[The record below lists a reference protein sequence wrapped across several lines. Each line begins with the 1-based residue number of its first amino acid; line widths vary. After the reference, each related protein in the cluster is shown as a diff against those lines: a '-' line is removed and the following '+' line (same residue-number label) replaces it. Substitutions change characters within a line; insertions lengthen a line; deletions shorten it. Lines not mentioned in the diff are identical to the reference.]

1 MPTDTY
7 KKNNIFFVFDLGIF
21 TSNCIFNYKQSK
33 YTLKQYE
40 KE

>member
-1 MPTDTY
+1 MPTDTL
-7 KKNNIFFVFDLGIF
+7 KKIIFFFVFDLGIF
-21 TSNCIFNYKQSK
+21 ASNCIFNYKQSK